1 MHLLNDSS
9 KSNHSPLLDLPPIQ
23 HLAFS
28 TSGHPVSLPPLDLDH
43 GHGQRPIDKSKSS
56 IASICESTRDESPL
70 RRHPAFK
77 DSPHHEDVGP
87 RLVKKS
93 SHSLRHLLED
103 EPPELGA
110 VTNTIAHE
118 PSSNSLRIGA
128 ILDETH
134 DFSDDVTTKKRH
146 RALVSKEELMHLPQ
160 PLKKQKSSQNV
171 MPPIIIGLHEPP
183 PNAAVLPPISSAEFD
198 EHDHLTLG
206 ILKEYG
212 STFFDP
218 PPSSGSR
225 HDFDRDDAKE
235 SKDDNDKDADN
246 DPDSDKPKKPVKPR
260 RKWSEQETK
269 NLLLGVSRHGVGKWV
284 KILEDPD
291 FEFDE
296 RGPGDLK
303 DRFRTCCPDELRG
316 KLGIKYTTSHQRRKK
331 KQAVEEDKTIK
342 SKNSLSFKTILIDSD
357 EHEQDK
363 LPPLAPS
370 LTLPASNED
379 LRDAAAAKPKNS
391 RAHRK
396 KMEDLVELGISSP
409 FKKSH
414 RRERRHFTDED
425 DKRILEG
432 LEHYGPAWTK
442 IQRDPRFNLSNR
454 QPTDLRDRVRNKYPD
469 IYNCMERSSSVA
481 AAASAKELIR
491 SQTSSLGLLEPAVST
506 TLESAFAPTSKSGPL
521 STTLNKS
528 TSKEAMPRWPSS
540 LLLDNPETTHHSFDL
555 SEPAHVHLSAGEMD
569 ISRLLLDDSQ
579 LSAHAT

>member
-1 MHLLNDSS
+1 MHLLNDS
-9 KSNHSPLLDLPPIQ
+9 KSTHSPLLDLPPIQ
-23 HLAFS
+23 SFAFS
-28 TSGHPVSLPPLDLDH
+28 GSGHSISLPPLDLDA
-43 GHGQRPIDKSKSS
+43 GQRPVDKSKSS
-56 IASICESTRDESPL
+56 IASICAKPGDEGSSRPHST
-70 RRHPAFK
+70 FK
-77 DSPHHEDVGP
+77 DTSHHEDGVP

-93 SHSLRHLLED
+93 SHSLRLLLD
-103 EPPELGA
+103 DDPPEIGA
-110 VTNTIAHE
+110 ITNPTTNDQTG
-118 PSSNSLRIGA
+118 NSLRIGA
-128 ILDETH
+128 ILDENH
-134 DFSDDVTTKKRH
+134 DFSDDVNSKKRH

-160 PLKKQKSSQNV
+160 PLKKQKSSQQV
-171 MPPIIIGLHEPP
+171 MPPIINGLHEPP

-212 STFFDP
+212 NTFFDLP
-218 PPSSGSR
+218 ASSASR
-225 HDFDRDDAKE
+225 QEVDRDDARE
-235 SKDDNDKDADN
+235 SKDENDKDADN
-246 DPDSDKPKKPVKPR
+246 DQDSDKPKKPVKPR

-291 FEFDE
+291 FEFDD

-331 KQAVEEDKTIK
+331 KQAAEGDKTVK
-342 SKNSLSFKTILIDSD
+342 SKSSLSFRGILIDSD
-357 EHEQDK
+357 EQDQDR

-370 LTLPASNED
+370 LTLPASQED
-379 LRDAAAAKPKNS
+379 LKAMAAAKPKNS

-425 DKRILEG
+425 DKKILEG

-469 IYNCMERSSSVA
+469 IYNCMERSSSAA

-491 SQTSSLGLLEPAVST
+491 SQSASGGLLEPAVST
-506 TLESAFAPTSKSGPL
+506 TLESAFAPSSKSDPL
-521 STTLNKS
+521 HSTLNKS
-528 TSKEAMPRWPSS
+528 TSKENMPKWPSS
-540 LLLDNPETTHHSFDL
+540 LLLDPHDTTHHSFDL
-555 SEPAHVHLSAGEMD
+555 SEPSTTALQLSAGEMD

-579 LSAHAT
+579 LSTDTT